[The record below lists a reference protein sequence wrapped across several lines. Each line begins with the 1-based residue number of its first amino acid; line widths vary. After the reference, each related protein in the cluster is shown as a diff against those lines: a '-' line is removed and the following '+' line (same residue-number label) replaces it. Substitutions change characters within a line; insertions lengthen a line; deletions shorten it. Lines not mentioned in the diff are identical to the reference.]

1 MGAYRGAIDRQR
13 RPLQREYAMRIR
25 ILVCLTALLLAP
37 VAAQARDEPDICAAE
52 PTMPPEVKAYQAAAD
67 AARTAGRKP
76 DLPAPAVSAAYAAW
90 QQKLLAVD
98 FPGVCR
104 YRAANAALPP
114 ATKHRIV
121 FFGDSITER
130 WLILRPGFFAGDR
143 VDRGIGGQTTRQM
156 IGRFRADV
164 IELRP
169 AVVHVLAGINDL
181 AGATGPTSLSEIE
194 GNLASMAEL
203 ARAHKIKVVLGAV
216 LPARALGGRPGY
228 DPAPDIASLNRW
240 LRAYAAREGFGFVD
254 YNAAL
259 DDGSRGLSSANSADG
274 IHPTA
279 TGYAIMEPL
288 AERAFARAVR

>member
-1 MGAYRGAIDRQR
+1 
-13 RPLQREYAMRIR
+13 MRIR
-25 ILVCLTALLLAP
+25 ALASLIVLLVAP
-37 VAAQARDEPDICAAE
+37 AAAHAFDEPDICAAE
-52 PTMPPEVKAYQAAAD
+52 PAMPPEVKAFQVAAD
-67 AARTAGRKP
+67 AARSAGRKP

-98 FPGVCR
+98 FPNVCR

-114 ATKHRIV
+114 ATKRRIV

-130 WLILRPGFFAGDR
+130 WITLRPDFFAGDR

-164 IELRP
+164 IELHP

-203 ARAHKIKVVLGAV
+203 ARAHKIKVVLSTI
-216 LPARALGGRPGY
+216 LPARALGGRPEY
-228 DPAPDIASLNRW
+228 DPRPDISSLNAW
-240 LRAYAAREGFGFVD
+240 LRAYAAREGFAFVD
-254 YNAAL
+254 YHAAL
-259 DDGSRGLSSANSADG
+259 DDGAHGLSMANSADG

-279 TGYAIMEPL
+279 AGYAIMEPL
-288 AERAFARAVR
+288 AEKAFARAVR

>member
-1 MGAYRGAIDRQR
+1 
-13 RPLQREYAMRIR
+13 MRIR
-25 ILVCLTALLLAP
+25 TLVYLVVTLLAP
-37 VAAQARDEPDICAAE
+37 MTAHTREEPDVCAAV
-52 PTMPPEVKAYQAAAD
+52 PAMPPEVKAFQGAAD
-67 AARTAGRKP
+67 AARAAGRKP
-76 DLPAPAVSAAYAAW
+76 DLPAPAVSAAYVTW

-104 YRAANAALPP
+104 YRTANAALPP
-114 ATKHRIV
+114 TTKRRIV

-130 WLILRPGFFAGDR
+130 WMTLRPGFFARDR

-164 IELRP
+164 IELHP
-169 AVVHVLAGINDL
+169 AVVHILAGINDL

-203 ARAHKIKVVLGAV
+203 ARAHKIKVVLSAV

-228 DPAPDIASLNRW
+228 DPAPDIASLNAW

-259 DDGSRGLSSANSADG
+259 DDGTRGLSLANSADG
-274 IHPTA
+274 IHPTPA
-279 TGYAIMEPL
+279 GYAIMEPL
-288 AERAFARAVR
+288 AEKAFARAVR